1 MAALLMLVSRFCLA
15 RYNRRPMIA
24 ASKHLSVEAARDAVE
39 HAENGISSSYNETT
53 GLHQILFF

>member
-1 MAALLMLVSRFCLA
+1 
-15 RYNRRPMIA
+15 MIA